1 MNAHKQKDQDTRLME
16 LASRF
21 RVVARYLDIKY
32 YFHSYL
38 SKSLLFM
45 LSHQQIAKKFLM
57 ML

>member
-1 MNAHKQKDQDTRLME
+1 MNAHKRKDQDTRLME

-21 RVVARYLDIKY
+21 RVVASYLDIKY

-38 SKSLLFM
+38 SLHLLFM